1 MDVLMKFYTLSARW
15 ASLPAPKESLRE
27 KTRIMHRDGFT
38 KVNDKIALIRPL
50 GTFSLGEKDK

>member
-1 MDVLMKFYTLSARW
+1 MKFYTLSACW

-27 KTRIMHRDGFT
+27 RARIMHRNGFT